1 MFYSSAW
8 TCVTSMKRKV
18 ALFLSVIMI
27 LGMTLQVSA
36 TESNSNIGELSECT
50 IGISC
55 KSNGVGI
62 TVSTSATAKADEIG
76 CKDIVLEEKVGNTWV
91 AINIPGG
98 YETNSYDYDGGA
110 VYTGAV
116 KGRTYRAH
124 CTHYARWGSTTKEQS
139 NSIGEMVY
147 N

>member
-1 MFYSSAW
+1 
-8 TCVTSMKRKV
+8 MKRKL
-18 ALFLSVIMI
+18 ALVLSMIMI
-27 LGMTLQVSA
+27 WGMTLQAVA
-36 TESNSNIGELSECT
+36 AENETEVGTLSDCV

-55 KSNGVGI
+55 RENGVGI
-62 TVSTSATAKADEIG
+62 SFSTNATQKANEIG

-91 AINIPGG
+91 AISIPGG
-98 YETNSYDYDGGA
+98 YETNSYDYDGSA

>member
-1 MFYSSAW
+1 M
-8 TCVTSMKRKV
+8 
-18 ALFLSVIMI
+18 ALLLAVVML
-27 LGMTLQVSA
+27 LGMNSQA
-36 TESNSNIGELSECT
+36 MAAGNDSNVGELSGCF
-50 IGISC
+50 IRISC
-55 KSNGVGI
+55 RSNGVGI
-62 TVSTSATAKADEIG
+62 TFTTSVTDKADEIG
-76 CKDIVLEEKVGNTWV
+76 CKDIVLEEKIGNTWV
-91 AINIPGG
+91 PINISGG

-124 CTHYARWGSTTKEQS
+124 CTHYARWGSTTKELP

>member
-1 MFYSSAW
+1 MALQATAAETS
-8 TCVTSMKRKV
+8 TEVGTLTDCV
-18 ALFLSVIMI
+18 
-27 LGMTLQVSA
+27 
-36 TESNSNIGELSECT
+36 

-55 KSNGVGI
+55 RSNGVGI
-62 TVSTSATAKADEIG
+62 TFSTSATTKADEIG
-76 CKDIVLEEKVGNTWV
+76 CKDIVLEEKIGNTWV
-91 AINIPGG
+91 PIKVSGG

-116 KGRTYRAH
+116 KGRVYRAH
-124 CTHYARWGSTTKEQS
+124 CTHYARWGSTTEEQS